1 MEVKIKKL
9 SSVEKEL
16 EVKLTSREISPIR
29 EKVYK
34 TWQESS
40 QIPGYRKGK
49 APLELVIKKYKP
61 EIEKDLKENL
71 VAFFYKQAIKE
82 ANLVPVSPP
91 VLLSSS
97 LTLDGGFTF
106 RMKIE
111 EKPEVRLPKYKGL
124 KVEKEIARVKDEEV
138 DKVLEDL
145 KQERAQW
152 NEVSRSCREGD
163 YIILDME
170 IYVEDKQVEKKEKVG
185 VLLDTKVVFPALVEN
200 LVGLAPGSDK
210 EFEIDIP
217 SDHPDKKLAG
227 KRCKYRVKIHN
238 VREKVEPD
246 IDDAFAQQLGEYKNL
261 EELKQA
267 IRQELQN
274 YKHRKSD
281 IEVEEKLIQEIIS
294 EARLEIPS
302 QLLEIQARRITEDI
316 VLRLLY
322 RGIPREDVEK
332 QMETIWEEA
341 RKEADKQLRLL
352 FILDE
357 VVKRENIEVSDQELD
372 DYIKHLAEQR
382 KTTFEELKTQLEK
395 SQEIGNIKEQIKRRK
410 ALELIKESA
419 HIVRKEEV

>member
-1 MEVKIKKL
+1 LEVKIKKL

-16 EVKLTSREISPIR
+16 EVKLTSREISSVR
-29 EKVYK
+29 DKVYK
-34 TWQESS
+34 TWQENS

-49 APLELVIKKYKP
+49 APLELVIKKYKQ

-71 VAFFYKQAIKE
+71 VTFFYKQAIKE

-91 VLLSSS
+91 MILSSS

-111 EKPEVRLPKYKGL
+111 EKPEVKLPKYKGL

-152 NEVSRSCREGD
+152 NEVSRPCKEGD

-200 LVGLAPGSDK
+200 LTGLAPGSEK

-217 SDHPDKKLAG
+217 PDHPDKKLAG

-267 IRQELQN
+267 IRQELQD

-281 IEVEEKLIQEIIS
+281 MEVEEKLIQEVIS

-302 QLLEIQARRITEDI
+302 QLLEIQARRIAEDI

-322 RGIPREDVEK
+322 RGIPREDVER

-357 VVKRENIEVSDQELD
+357 VVKKENIEVSGQELD
-372 DYIKHLAEQR
+372 DYIRHLAEHR

-410 ALELIKESA
+410 ALELIKENA